1 MSGTTALRGGI
12 AGHIARAYDVPYG
25 IVRKPKSTAPLSENH
40 DAERNRF
47 AAKADERAYRF
58 ARNEYNGLRKS
69 KDGRKRLERLS
80 RLRVQLSTEQRR
92 RITVRMML
100 RGEMQW

>member
-12 AGHIARAYDVPYG
+12 AGHIARVYNVPSG
-25 IVRKPKSTAPLSENH
+25 VIRKPKSDAPLSKNH
-40 DAERNRF
+40 DTEVAHFE
-47 AAKADERAYRF
+47 AKADDRAYRF
-58 ARNEYNGLRKS
+58 ARNEYNGLRHS
-69 KDGRKRLERLS
+69 KDGRKRLARLS

-92 RITVRMML
+92 RITVRIML

>member
-25 IVRKPKSTAPLSENH
+25 IVRKPKSIAPLSKNH
-40 DAERNRF
+40 DTEVTYF
-47 AAKADERAYRF
+47 EAKADGRAYRF
-58 ARNEYNGLRKS
+58 ARNEYNGLRHS
-69 KDGRKRLERLS
+69 KDGRKRLARLS

-92 RITVRMML
+92 RITIRMML
-100 RGEMQW
+100 QGEMTW